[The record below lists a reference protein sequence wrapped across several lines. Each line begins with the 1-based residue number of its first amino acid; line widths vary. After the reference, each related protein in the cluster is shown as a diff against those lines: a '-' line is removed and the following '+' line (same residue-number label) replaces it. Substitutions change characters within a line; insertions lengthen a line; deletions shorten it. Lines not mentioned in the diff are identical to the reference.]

1 MKRCNEG
8 PQQILNIYHNYLFLS
23 FFFFKKKVR
32 YDTATVT
39 VSVTDIND
47 RAPVFLNSPYLA
59 YVRENVYKVP
69 ATVLVVEA
77 FDADSPSNNNYQLR
91 YLLKDGDKDS
101 FRVNA
106 TTGEIT
112 VHRAL
117 DREKQSEYLLTVI
130 AMDTGEYFKKY

>member
-1 MKRCNEG
+1 M
-8 PQQILNIYHNYLFLS
+8 
-23 FFFFKKKVR
+23 
-32 YDTATVT
+32 T

-59 YVRENVYKVP
+59 YVRENVDKVP
-69 ATVLVVEA
+69 ATVLYVEA
-77 FDADSPSNNNYQLR
+77 FDADTANNNYQMR

-117 DREKQSEYLLTVI
+117 DRERQSEYLLTVI
-130 AMDTGEYFKKY
+130 AMDTGQ